1 MRLLACLD
9 EFVRDHCP
17 HRPLTGGDG
26 ARVDLFAVPLRAH
39 FHRSL
44 QVEGAI
50 EALSMTYN

>member
-1 MRLLACLD
+1 MSLLACLD
-9 EFVRDHCP
+9 ELSATTAHST
-17 HRPLTGGDG
+17 LTGGDG

-44 QVEGAI
+44 QGEGAI